1 MLQIININRKHA
13 KWRAISLRRLGLLS
27 MLGLFASI
35 GASVIHPAPTYAACT
50 DDNVSC
56 VEVKFG
62 APQGE
67 TSVQPGLS
75 YYDSA
80 KFYLPVQI
88 GMKNTSFYT
97 IKVYGNGNNLQSGSN
112 TIPSIGTDTSYE
124 QLGKSGSEWGI
135 RWNLG
140 NTVEDKETNYHK
152 VPASASDASSVVVK
166 NAALPKSTTMTTK
179 QLTLGFAVAVDGN
192 QPSGSYTNTVT
203 VAVVASP
210 GEMRSFF
217 DISTMQEM
225 TPEIC
230 ANTTTPTK
238 TATTKFDT
246 TGAYPKDASYVPQ
259 TTLTDARDNKSYL
272 VRKLADGNCWMSQNL
287 SLNLS
292 TSKALTSSDTD
303 LNSKASWTPTHTTQT
318 GVGTVWGAN
327 NGQDHSSSSGWN
339 QYWAGGATFN
349 TAGATAYGGTVGYAQ
364 RGNYYNWFAATAGS
378 GKSTDLDSTTEAG
391 TIAGTNRI
399 KAGAVQDSICPK
411 GWRLPVGGGTAVG
424 KTDGSVK
431 SFYNL
436 VQLYT
441 GKTGAISGAT
451 VDTLYG
457 SPMHFVPIGLYDNT
471 TAKLSNVGVWQLYWV
486 DAATGTASFA
496 ASLYFGDST
505 VHPGTAGGT
514 KGNGMAIRCV
524 AR

>member
-1 MLQIININRKHA
+1 MLHLTNINRKHDG
-13 KWRAISLRRLGLLS
+13 RGVVFIRRLGMLS
-27 MLGLFASI
+27 VLGLLASI
-35 GASVIHPAPTYAACT
+35 GVSAVHPTPAYAACT
-50 DDNVSC
+50 DDDVSC

-62 APQGE
+62 TPQGE

-97 IKVYGNGNNLQSGSN
+97 IKVYGSGSSLQSDSN
-112 TIPSIGTDTSYE
+112 TIPTIGTDTAYIDM
-124 QLGKSGSEWGI
+124 GKNGSEWGI

-140 NTVEDKETNYHK
+140 DTVEDKETNYHK
-152 VPASASDASSVVVK
+152 VPASVNDDSSVVVK
-166 NAALPKSTTMTTK
+166 NEALPKSTTMTTK
-179 QLTLGFAVAVDGN
+179 QLTLGFAVSVGGD

-210 GEMRSFF
+210 GEARSFF

-230 ANTTTPTK
+230 SNTTTPAK

-246 TGAYPKDASYVPQ
+246 TGAYPKDTSYVPQ
-259 TTLTDARDNKSYL
+259 TTLTDARDGKTYL

-292 TSKALTSSDTD
+292 ASKALTSDDTD

-318 GVGTVWGAN
+318 GTGTAWGAN
-327 NGQDHSSSSGWN
+327 NDKDHSSSSGWN
-339 QYWAGGATFN
+339 QYWAGGTTFN
-349 TAGATAYGGTVGYAQ
+349 TAGAVAYGSTAGYAQ

-378 GKSTDLDSTTEAG
+378 GKSTDLDSTTADG
-391 TIAGTNRI
+391 TITGTNRI

-411 GWRLPVGGGTAVG
+411 GWRLPAGGGTAVG
-424 KTDGSVK
+424 RTDGTVK

-436 VQLYT
+436 IQLYT
-441 GKTGAISGAT
+441 GTTGEISSTT
-451 VDTLYG
+451 VSKLYE

-471 TAKLSNVGVWQLYWV
+471 TGALSNVGAWQTYWV
-486 DAATGTASFA
+486 DAATGTANFA
-496 ASLYFGDST
+496 ASLYFGSGT
-505 VHPGTAGGT
+505 VYPGTAGST
-514 KGNGMAIRCV
+514 KGNGLAIRCV